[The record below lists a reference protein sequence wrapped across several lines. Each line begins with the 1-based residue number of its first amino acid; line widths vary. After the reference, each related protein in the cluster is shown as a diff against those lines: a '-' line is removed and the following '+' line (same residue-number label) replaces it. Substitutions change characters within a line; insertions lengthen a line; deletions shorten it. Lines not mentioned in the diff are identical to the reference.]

1 MRYFAI
7 LVAFL
12 LFGCTTRAPSQN
24 IAETAKETIS
34 DIYKE
39 LPKECQTT
47 EVEKLVTSA
56 QAQIDTVIL
65 SCDTEKQVLENDI
78 EKKNVLIAALLGI
91 ILLIGWLG
99 FKK

>member
-12 LFGCTTRAPSQN
+12 LFGCTTTAPSQN

-34 DIYKE
+34 TLYTQ
-39 LPKECQTT
+39 LPKECQTAD
-47 EVEKLVTSA
+47 VEKLVTSA
-56 QAQIDTVIL
+56 KAQVDTVIL
-65 SCDTEKQVLENDI
+65 ACDTEKQVLENDI

>member
-1 MRYFAI
+1 MRYFVI
-7 LVAFL
+7 LAAFL
-12 LFGCTTRAPSQN
+12 LFGCTTTAPSQN

-47 EVEKLVTSA
+47 EVEKLVASA
-56 QAQIDTVIL
+56 KAQVDTVIL
-65 SCDTEKQVLENDI
+65 ACDTEKQVLENDI
-78 EKKNVLIAALLGI
+78 EKKNVLIATLLGI

>member
-7 LVAFL
+7 LGAFL
-12 LFGCTTRAPSQN
+12 LFGCTTTAPSQN

-47 EVEKLVTSA
+47 EVEKLVASA

-65 SCDTEKQVLENDI
+65 SCDTEK
-78 EKKNVLIAALLGI
+78 AALEAENERKGVIISALIGI
-91 ILLIGWLG
+91 ILLLGWFG

>member
-12 LFGCTTRAPSQN
+12 LFGCTTTAPSQN

-39 LPKECQTT
+39 LSKECQTT

-65 SCDTEKQVLENDI
+65 SCDTEKAVLEAENERKGVI
-78 EKKNVLIAALLGI
+78 ISALIGI
-91 ILLIGWLG
+91 ILLLGWFC

>member
-7 LVAFL
+7 LGAFL
-12 LFGCTTRAPSQN
+12 LFGCTTAVPSQN

-47 EVEKLVTSA
+47 EVEKLVASA

-65 SCDTEKQVLENDI
+65 SCDTEKAVLEAEN
-78 EKKNVLIAALLGI
+78 EKKGVIISVLIGI
-91 ILLIGWLG
+91 ILLLGWVS

>member
-7 LVAFL
+7 LGAFL
-12 LFGCTTRAPSQN
+12 LFGCTTTAPSQN

-34 DIYKE
+34 DIYQE
-39 LPKECQTT
+39 LPKECQTAD
-47 EVEKLVTSA
+47 VEKLFASA
-56 QAQIDTVIL
+56 KAQVDTVIL
-65 SCDTEKQVLENDI
+65 ACDTEKQVLENDI